1 MKTESKPHDAY
12 DGSGLTTRDDMD
24 DESLFGSSL
33 SSGPA
38 SLLEPNLSLEGAP
51 ARANL
56 PASISPP
63 PISGLYVF
71 PGILPETTS
80 CEFFL
85 QHLLQ
90 TLLRRTRS
98 ADLLQEIA
106 KSDIFCGG
114 QRNQAMLFSSGKAST
129 TAFPTYLQNLCFLLE
144 DLLASRLPSST
155 TSTLFHPSF
164 ADASSRQIIL
174 NLYRPG
180 EGISPHID
188 LTGRYADGII
198 GVCLGSGCVMDFENH
213 DGGLV
218 STDMASKYSVYMP
231 ARTVY
236 CLAGDARWNWNH
248 GIASRDRDL
257 VEDSGKIST
266 ILRDVRI
273 SITLRWMKPGAE
285 VLK

>member
-12 DGSGLTTRDDMD
+12 DGSGFTTRDDMD

-80 CEFFL
+80 
-85 QHLLQ
+85 
-90 TLLRRTRS
+90 S
-98 ADLLQEIA
+98 DLLQEIA

-180 EGISPHID
+180 EGISPHIN

-236 CLAGDARWNWNH
+236 CLAGDARWKWNH